1 MADLTS
7 LPAVKVYLG
16 IPLDQTEDDALLQSL
31 ITGVSVGIQNWIGRD
46 LSVKQYT
53 DKIDGNGKNRVMF
66 PAWPVTAVA
75 AVMVNGRNIP
85 AATSFEGYGYRFDE
99 TMLIL
104 NCDCFHKGSRN
115 VELAYT
121 AGYTTMPAD
130 IAQVCSKL
138 VGAKYKERDW
148 LGYRSK
154 SLAGETVVFDDVELS
169 ESVRGVL
176 WDYKKVFS

>member
-46 LSVKQYT
+46 LSLKQHT
-53 DKIDGNGKNRVMF
+53 DKIDGNGKNRIMF
-66 PAWPVTAVA
+66 TAWPVTAVV
-75 AVMVNGRNIP
+75 AVVVNGRDIP
-85 AATSFEGYGYRFDE
+85 AATSFEGYGYRFDA

-104 NCDCFHKGSRN
+104 NGECFHFGHRN
-115 VELAYT
+115 VELTYT
-121 AGYTTMPAD
+121 AGYATMPAD

-138 VGAKYKERDW
+138 VGGKYKERDW

-176 WDYKKVFS
+176 WDYKKVFV